1 MPRNWQRAGAA
12 VKGAGSDGGASENR
26 PMNPG
31 HPGRLSTSGSGKY
44 RRIGPQPAGGARDE
58 PARDRVAG
66 RVAEAQEGAARPRE
80 GADPADRPAE
90 RRPPAPADGGGD
102 QGLRIRGTGGPR
114 EPAGH
119 VPGPSP
125 ARAAALHVRPSWD
138 EGCSSCTAG
147 VDEPPAWTDSS
158 CWRTSP
164 VSSAESA
171 SSCAT
176 ATTSSTPTRRSPA
189 APRCSAA
196 PTPFSTSPRW
206 AGRKN
211 GRSPRAVPPPRAR
224 QSPTSRPEPEPDRPA
239 GAGRTAGFSGRAV
252 DLGQGH
258 PLGG

>member
-1 MPRNWQRAGAA
+1 MSLPEIESREEWLKHRKELLGRERELTRQTDRLNADRRRLPMVA
-12 VKGAGSDGGASENR
+12 VTKDYVFEG
-26 PMNPG
+26 
-31 HPGRLSTSGSGKY
+31 
-44 RRIGPQPAGGARDE
+44 PAG
-58 PARDRVAG
+58 PASLLDMF
-66 RVAEAQEGAARPRE
+66 
-80 GADPADRPAE
+80 
-90 RRPPAPADGGGD
+90 
-102 QGLRIRGTGGPR
+102 QGHRQLVLQ
-114 EPAGH
+114 H
-119 VPGPSP
+119 FMFD
-125 ARAAALHVRPSWD
+125 PSWD

-147 VDEPPAWTDSS
+147 VDEPPAWTGSS

-176 ATTSSTPTRRSPA
+176 ATTSSTPTRRSPV